1 MWFLCA
7 ANVTRILLY
16 ENAGIP
22 HFIPSVAPGAAF
34 RMHARI
40 SRSFFRA
47 SFGAASMYSVTPVGL
62 DFFAVMVFYSI
73 DTPVPT
79 PSLSLRAGCHLRAHP
94 LQSRVI
100 QSLLWVSSSKIPI
113 FLAELLCFAEPAS
126 LSKRS
131 STTWR
136 AEKHS
141 KTFWKDFPPSPVN
154 RPSPRSKKQNTSCSR
169 ALKCAF

>member
-79 PSLSLRAGCHLRAHP
+79 PSLRFEQAAICARTPYNRA
-94 LQSRVI
+94 
-100 QSLLWVSSSKIPI
+100 
-113 FLAELLCFAEPAS
+113 
-126 LSKRS
+126 
-131 STTWR
+131 
-136 AEKHS
+136 
-141 KTFWKDFPPSPVN
+141 
-154 RPSPRSKKQNTSCSR
+154 
-169 ALKCAF
+169 